1 MDGVPGLSFMG
12 IEPDD
17 TYVYTFKVKQN
28 GTYWYHSHSGLQE
41 QEGVY
46 GAIIID
52 AVSQNRLLTIVSM
65 WSCCLTGPMKI
76 LTAC

>member
-1 MDGVPGLSFMG
+1 MG

-52 AVSQNRLLTIVSM
+52 AREPEPLLTIVSM